1 MSLEWLVTC
10 NWGNADPLFPTVH
23 DPHRIIP
30 DGIHHMAEIHQLRRA
45 EDVPAAIPV
54 KRRTHETS
62 RAIDISIHR
71 KILDDLPDKSDLL
84 LIQAIVIDERRK
96 GLLRRLRIELRD
108 SRTTRPK
115 GFVAYAAR

>member
-1 MSLEWLVTC
+1 
-10 NWGNADPLFPTVH
+10 
-23 DPHRIIP
+23 
-30 DGIHHMAEIHQLRRA
+30 MAEIHKLRRT
-45 EDVPAAIPV
+45 EDIPAAIPV

-108 SRTTRPK
+108 FPYHK
-115 GFVAYAAR
+115 AEGFVAYAAR